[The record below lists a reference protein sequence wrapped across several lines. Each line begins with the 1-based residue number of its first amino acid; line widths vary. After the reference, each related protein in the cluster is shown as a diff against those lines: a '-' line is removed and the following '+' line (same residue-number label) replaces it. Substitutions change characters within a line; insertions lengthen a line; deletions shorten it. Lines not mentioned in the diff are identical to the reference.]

1 MIRRTFNLFA
11 SIAGFALGSIYLF
24 SDGAS
29 VTANVV
35 GASGT
40 VAGFASLIG
49 VVMIVSAIGLFI
61 VTLHHEDNREVDL
74 EKLVKRTRPTQELPA
89 IEPIPVKEA
98 EAHTHHNAH
107 HAVHH
112 KKK

>member
-1 MIRRTFNLFA
+1 MIRRTFNMYA
-11 SIAGFALGSIYLF
+11 SIAGFTLGAIYLF

-35 GASGT
+35 GASGSI
-40 VAGFASLIG
+40 AGFASLIG

-74 EKLVKRTRPTQELPA
+74 EKLVKRTRPTQETLPTL
-89 IEPIPVKEA
+89 EPIQVKEV
-98 EAHTHHNAH
+98 ETHKQ
-107 HAVHH
+107 VHH